1 MEGDIGTS
9 KNICIL
15 YLACNVTNIND
26 GICQDETN
34 IPECGFDG
42 GDCCIPHSVMQFK
55 ECQVCECHESTGIPF
70 KPCKYMHMSAQCWE

>member
-1 MEGDIGTS
+1 MIS
-9 KNICIL
+9 NKLHNIFN
-15 YLACNVTNIND
+15 LACNVTKIND

-55 ECQVCECHESTGIPF
+55 ECQVCECHQSIGIPF
-70 KPCKYMHMSAQCWE
+70 LPCEYVCNA